1 MKYLND
7 QYRVNMKDFH
17 VRFRERLRVK
27 FPWSTRQRAVRPF
40 TNLRK
45 SFGGFSSENGGHVTA
60 VYLSIVETCKLLKK
74 PPLEFF
80 RRFFGMIAEG
90 RRDYELM
97 TQELLC

>member
-1 MKYLND
+1 
-7 QYRVNMKDFH
+7 
-17 VRFRERLRVK
+17 
-27 FPWSTRQRAVRPF
+27 
-40 TNLRK
+40 
-45 SFGGFSSENGGHVTA
+45 
-60 VYLSIVETCKLLKK
+60 LKK